1 MTDIITFKLAATEKR
16 RAQLETHLRELGNPF
31 GQRDELQIVYS
42 ADPVDQVKSAT
53 DRDIVVTCL
62 DEQTHQAREV
72 QAALSRLEGGSYGAC
87 EKCEDPIAPKRLD
100 AVPWA
105 KYCVTCQESIAARIA
120 SGDLAE
126 AELEEAEK

>member
-1 MTDIITFKLAATEKR
+1 MTDITTHTLAAAKKR
-16 RAQLETHLRELGNPF
+16 RAQLETHLRGLDHAL
-31 GQRDELQIVYS
+31 GQRDELHIEYS
-42 ADPVDQVKSAT
+42 ADPLDHVKSTT

-72 QAALSRLEGGSYGAC
+72 QAALSRLEVGSYGVC

-105 KYCVTCQESIAARIA
+105 RLCLRCQSQVEAHDAL
-120 SGDLAE
+120 DLA
-126 AELEEAEK
+126 A